1 MDASLRVYPQYTFQ
15 TTIMPPTGAGKAN
28 VLLIGGGGVGA
39 IVALNIEAGGQGT
52 VTSVLRSNFNLVN
65 QQGYIINSIDHGD
78 IPGWKPTKVVNSVPD
93 VARDSLPPF
102 DYVITTTKNCPDVP
116 PTLPEL
122 IAPAVTP
129 GHTVVIMIQNGLNIE
144 KPVFER
150 FPDNIVLSGV
160 SMIGSHERQL
170 GIISHVDPDILY
182 LGAFHNPNF
191 DDDKD
196 EVAAAHAFIAMYGAG
211 GKTNVQFSDN
221 VQWARWRKIVFN
233 GVMNPLCAIT
243 NLDSSRVRLAD
254 TLVEGLVR
262 PAMKEVFEVAS
273 KCGYQLP
280 EDIIDTMINLDP
292 MDLYLEPSML
302 CDFRKG
308 NLMEVEYLVGEPL
321 REAKK
326 VGVATPNLTAI
337 YEICKAIQWK
347 TKESKGLVTVP
358 PKRGD

>member
-1 MDASLRVYPQYTFQ
+1 MTS
-15 TTIMPPTGAGKAN
+15 TTTDKAN

-39 IVALNIEAGGQGT
+39 IVALNIETGGRGS
-52 VTSVLRSNFNLVN
+52 VTSVLRSNFNIVN
-65 QQGYIINSIDHGD
+65 QQGYTINSIDHGD
-78 IPGWKPTKVVNSVPD
+78 LLGWKPTRVVNSVPD
-93 VARDSLPPF
+93 VAQDSLPPF
-102 DYVITTTKNCPDVP
+102 DYFITTTKTYPDVS
-116 PTLPEL
+116 PTLPEI
-122 IAPAVTP
+122 IAPAITP
-129 GHTVVIMIQNGLNIE
+129 GHTVIVMIQNGLNIE
-144 KPVFER
+144 KPVLKR
-150 FPDNIVLSGV
+150 FPRNIVLSGV
-160 SMIGSHERQL
+160 SMIGSHERQV

-182 LGAFHNPNF
+182 QGAFHNPNF
-191 DDDKD
+191 ENDKG
-196 EVAAAHAFIAMYGAG
+196 EVAAAHEFIKMYGAG
-211 GKTNVQFSDN
+211 GKANVEFSSD
-221 VQWARWRKIVFN
+221 VQWARWRKIIFN

-243 NLDSSRVRLAD
+243 NLDSSRVRLTD

-326 VGVATPNLTAI
+326 VGVSTPHLTVI
-337 YEICKAIQWK
+337 YGICKAIQWRM
-347 TKESKGLVTVP
+347 KEGKGLVTVP

>member
-1 MDASLRVYPQYTFQ
+1 MAS
-15 TTIMPPTGAGKAN
+15 AGVDKAN

-39 IVALNIEAGGQGT
+39 IVALNIETGGRGT
-52 VTSVLRSNFNLVN
+52 VTSVLRSNFNIVN
-65 QQGYIINSIDHGD
+65 QQGYTINSIDHGD
-78 IPGWKPTKVVNSVPD
+78 IPGWKPTKLVNSVPD
-93 VARDSLPPF
+93 VAKDSLPPF

-116 PTLPEL
+116 PTLPEI

-129 GHTVVIMIQNGLNIE
+129 GHTVIVMIQNGLNIE

-150 FPDNIVLSGV
+150 FPRNIVLSGV
-160 SMIGSHERQL
+160 SMIGSHERQV

-191 DDDKD
+191 QDDKD
-196 EVAAAHAFIAMYGAG
+196 EVAAAHAFIKIYGAG
-211 GKTNVQFSDN
+211 DKTNIQFSD
-221 VQWARWRKIVFN
+221 
-233 GVMNPLCAIT
+233 
-243 NLDSSRVRLAD
+243 D
-254 TLVEGLVR
+254 GLVR

-273 KCGYQLP
+273 KCGHQLP

-321 REAKK
+321 REAKR
-326 VGVATPNLTAI
+326 VGVSTPNLTVI
-337 YEICKAIQWK
+337 YEICKAIQWRM
-347 TKESKGLVTVP
+347 KEGKGLVTVP